1 MARDDERL
9 LDICKNVSEE
19 KNAEKLTALISEL
32 NHELQRQRVKRES
45 EALQPDL
52 DVKPRLAS

>member
-1 MARDDERL
+1 MSRDDERL

-45 EALQPDL
+45 EALQAEP

>member
-1 MARDDERL
+1 MSRDDERL

-45 EALQPDL
+45 EALQPEP
-52 DVKPRLAS
+52 DVEQRLAS

>member
-1 MARDDERL
+1 MSRDDERL

-32 NHELQRQRVKRES
+32 NHESQRQRVKRES
-45 EALQPDL
+45 EALQAEP

>member
-45 EALQPDL
+45 EAIQPDL